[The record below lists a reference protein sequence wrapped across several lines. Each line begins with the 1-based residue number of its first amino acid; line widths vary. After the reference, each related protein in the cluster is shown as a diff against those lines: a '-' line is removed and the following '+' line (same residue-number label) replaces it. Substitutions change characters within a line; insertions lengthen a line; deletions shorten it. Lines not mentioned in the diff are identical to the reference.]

1 VVVERLV
8 VLGLALAF
16 WIPLAICTYLAF
28 DPSPPD
34 SVFRVSDV
42 VLHAF
47 AFTYLTFALALA
59 HQHRHWLVPAAWMLG
74 YGIFIEVVQAFEP
87 ERAAELKDLLVDAA
101 GICLGLG
108 LFRWAGAWVRLMARR
123 VVGLI
128 VPSGG

>member
-1 VVVERLV
+1 MVAERLV
-8 VLGLALAF
+8 VLGLTLAF

-34 SVFRVSDV
+34 SVFQVSDV

-59 HQHRHWLVPAAWMLG
+59 HQHRHWLVPGAWMLG
-74 YGIFIEVVQAFEP
+74 YGVFIEVVQAFEP
-87 ERAAELKDLLVDAA
+87 ERAAELKDILVDAG

-108 LFRWAGAWVRLMARR
+108 LFRWAGAWVRLVAGRIA
-123 VVGLI
+123 GLI
-128 VPSGG
+128 VPPGG